1 MKFVVCFLTFF
12 NFLAFGVLCASVGGS
27 YKQPDDNPVLVSHKR
42 VGTDYEPAFVSDS
55 EKRELRVFEKT
66 ESECSE
72 TGQSKPGVSEK
83 TVSIAVEKTESEC
96 SETLKPEEKGDG
108 KSKIVSNGDVK
119 HRAEEESDEKKV
131 GCFGRCFGK
140 KKNRVK
146 ANPKPSTLPPSNL
159 SEEES
164 NPVLKRRN
172 SCDVIDNQ

>member
-1 MKFVVCFLTFF
+1 MKFVVCFLVFF

-42 VGTDYEPAFVSDS
+42 VGTDYEPAIVSDS

-66 ESECSE
+66 ESEFSE
-72 TGQSKPGVSEK
+72 TGQAKPK
-83 TVSIAVEKTESEC
+83 
-96 SETLKPEEKGDG
+96 EKGDET
-108 KSKIVSNGDVK
+108 SQIVSNGDVP
-119 HRAEEESDEKKV
+119 HRESDEKKV

-140 KKNRVK
+140 KKSRVK

-159 SEEES
+159 SEES
-164 NPVLKRRN
+164 NPVLKSRN